1 MALPDALQGEEWS
14 KATARKVL
22 PLLVAYANA
31 AEPVTYGGLSE
42 EVTRRKWS
50 HYVMP
55 LAYRYVAGAIGF
67 GLEET
72 EEEWGEPIPPINAL
86 VINEATGLPGKGV
99 DLFLRSYLR
108 QTGSRE
114 RLTQAQRQSIIE
126 EIHKD
131 IYNYSDW
138 DRLLKHYR
146 LPSPPTIKS
155 KTKKKKP
162 KYSYSWSNE
171 GESQEH
177 KDLKRYVRK
186 NPSVVNVSQK
196 AIAKEEYLLPSADK
210 IDVHFEESDWDIAVE
225 VKSVRSNDDDLKR
238 GIFQCV
244 KYREIL
250 RALRRTEGFIPQV
263 RSLLVTEREL
273 PSELKKIASTLKVQ
287 WIVVNLTNQPSPTR

>member
-1 MALPDALQGEEWS
+1 MAIPDALQGEEWS

-31 AEPVTYGGLSE
+31 SEPVTYGGLSE

-108 QTGSRE
+108 HTGSKK
-114 RLTQAQRQSIIE
+114 RLTQAQRESIVE

-131 IYNYSDW
+131 IYNYPDW
-138 DRLLKHYR
+138 DRLLKHYS
-146 LPSPPTIKS
+146 LPKPPKIKT
-155 KTKKKKP
+155 KTKKNKP
-162 KYSYSWSNE
+162 KHKYNWSNE

-177 KDLKRYVRK
+177 KALKEYIRK
-186 NPSVVNVSQK
+186 NPNIVNVSSN
-196 AIAKEEYLLPSADK
+196 ATATEEYLLPSADK
-210 IDVHFEESDWDIAVE
+210 IDVHFEEGDWDIAVE

-250 RALRRTEGFIPQV
+250 RALRRIEGFIPQA

-273 PSELKKIASTLKVQ
+273 PSELKEIAATLKVK
-287 WIVVNLTNQPSPTR
+287 WVVVNLTNSSS